1 MEVRETQTPD
11 PSKAATT
18 AAGPKGGDTEA
29 LEAASS
35 QWLSHND
42 TRTIMRI
49 MVTTG
54 GAPGHLTRPSIPAQL
69 LAFLTPLFSRC
80 SSPHSPR
87 GRGGC
92 LPARRG
98 GYRWSWP

>member
-18 AAGPKGGDTEA
+18 AAGPKGGDTET

-98 GYRWSWP
+98 GYI